1 MERWQRTIE
10 GRTERWELERKGQ
23 TLVERVVVE
32 GFAPVTREALCD
44 TDAMADS
51 ITARM
56 IARHERAGFT
66 RSAEGAPVAQKAEG
80 DKAPRPSYPGLSD
93 KQLGSILNGMGKAGG
108 GDGHKLSMA
117 IQKVVGDWQQ
127 RVPIAWFV
135 VKHKLVAAE
144 TMPGLWSLLSEQP
157 ELVDAEALF
166 ELLTRLP
173 TGGAFTKLYK
183 NGPMPWFTAGFD
195 RSLDVLLFEAYQR
208 ARALFD
214 TREGELPAPVR
225 TALDFVRGRSGVDVA
240 PSRAQGMVRH
250 IAKVQCEHGLAS
262 NVELVRLVD
271 GEVKRPRVESADSV
285 RAIALRFGTP
295 EVWRDAMVDAVKHA
309 PALSLYTQ
317 YDGLAACDLA
327 TLSQKLAG
335 AFSFSDNG
343 NLARILAL
351 LDARDDA
358 PEALLEAATAITR
371 TERHALVVRDMLA
384 VLAAA
389 CFAAQGKAVPEALD
403 ALLDLS
409 FFSGIY
415 HASIAPYVKG
425 LAALPRARALRLAER
440 RLEEQY
446 SYAEGL
452 APLLAHP
459 DDALLA
465 RFFDKDAPNS
475 YLNPR
480 VVGCF
485 GAAALPHLARV
496 WEKTPRTSRRSRHQ
510 SVLEALATVGDRGE
524 TVDPSWDHF
533 IRFDKEGDEPM
544 KYWDPSYTAVRVRAL
559 AALPM
564 ERRVAQLVRS
574 AQTKPF
580 PERAL
585 AAAVALD
592 DEGFASVMSAFI
604 PRRSECEHYELA
616 ALLRALGDRVVAP
629 LKDHRAD
636 FIDDAKFMKTLGE
649 ALTPEQLG
657 AIAAG

>member
-1 MERWQRTIE
+1 MERWRRTIE

-23 TLVERVVVE
+23 TLIERVVVE
-32 GFAPVTREALCD
+32 GLEPVTREALCD

-56 IARHERAGFT
+56 IARHERAGFA
-66 RSAEGAPVAQKAEG
+66 RSSEEGSVAQKAVG
-80 DKAPRPSYPGLSD
+80 DKAPRPAYPGITE
-93 KQLGSILNGMGKAGG
+93 KQLGSILNGIGKAGG
-108 GDGHKLSMA
+108 SDGYKLSTA
-117 IQKVVGDWQQ
+117 IQKVTGDWQQ

-157 ELVDAEALF
+157 ELVDPEALF

-208 ARALFD
+208 ARTLFD
-214 TREGELPAPVR
+214 AREAELPASVR

-240 PSRAQGMVRH
+240 PGRAQGIVRH

-262 NVELVRLVD
+262 NTELALVVD

-285 RAIALRFGTP
+285 RAIALRFGAP
-295 EVWRDAMVDAVKHA
+295 GVWRDAMIDAVKHA
-309 PALSLYTQ
+309 PTLSLYTQ
-317 YDGLAACDLA
+317 YDGLVACDLA

-358 PEALLEAATAITR
+358 PEAIVEAAAAITK

-389 CFAAQGKAVPEALD
+389 RFAAQGKAAPESLD

-425 LAALPRARALRLAER
+425 MAALPRERALRLAER
-440 RLEEQY
+440 KLEEQF

-465 RFFDKDAPNS
+465 RFFDKDAPNA

-496 WEKTPRTSRRSRHQ
+496 WEKTQRSSRRSRHQ
-510 SVLEALATVGDRGE
+510 EVLEALATVGDRGE

-564 ERRVAQLVRS
+564 ERRAAQLLRC
-574 AQTKPF
+574 AQTRPY

-585 AAAVALD
+585 AASVTLD
-592 DEGFASVMSAFI
+592 EEGFAAVLGAFI

-616 ALLRALGDRVVAP
+616 ALIRALGDRVVEP
-629 LKDHRAD
+629 LKAHRAD
-636 FIDDAKFMKTLGE
+636 FVDDAKFMATLGE
-649 ALTPEQLG
+649 ALTAEQLG
-657 AIAAG
+657 AVTAG